1 MGNNCQMA
9 DLPKNSE
16 PIKFNRP
23 RVLADFGGRRK
34 ILDRRMNPFGL
45 PPLERRSG
53 AERRSGFDRRGAL
66 SQKDEIKALI
76 QRQDEVFSP
85 TAAR

>member
-16 PIKFNRP
+16 PIKFIRP

-45 PPLERRSG
+45 PPMERRSG
-53 AERRSGFDRRGAL
+53 IERRSGFDRRGAL
-66 SQKDEIKALI
+66 SQKDEILI
-76 QRQDEVFSP
+76 EKRRDA
-85 TAAR
+85 TIARPQ